1 MGTSQGSRRSRRK
14 GWRLTPPCFTPAGS
28 ADRDLRRI
36 RAVLKAFF
44 AGLLV
49 LHKVGCEAL
58 SHRICVKIRAFQ
70 GSVPRIFG
78 MKIIMQEGEFEME
91 EKTVGVRKTVLLDEE
106 LVRRCEVLYGEA
118 KVNSFSQFVKQAL
131 QMYIDYLIGLN
142 HSPFISE
149 ELKQA
154 IRDEVRPL
162 ASRLSKGLYRYA
174 IELDMICQIIA
185 YMEAEFPPGF
195 LEIIRGKANERVAKM
210 RGNIDVERLVMD
222 RRNKTLVEQQMLWQQ
237 PSEEYLELREK
248 SLKEMYQDGE

>member
-1 MGTSQGSRRSRRK
+1 
-14 GWRLTPPCFTPAGS
+14 
-28 ADRDLRRI
+28 
-36 RAVLKAFF
+36 
-44 AGLLV
+44 
-49 LHKVGCEAL
+49 
-58 SHRICVKIRAFQ
+58 
-70 GSVPRIFG
+70 
-78 MKIIMQEGEFEME
+78 ME

-248 SLKEMYQDGE
+248 SLKEMYQDGEL